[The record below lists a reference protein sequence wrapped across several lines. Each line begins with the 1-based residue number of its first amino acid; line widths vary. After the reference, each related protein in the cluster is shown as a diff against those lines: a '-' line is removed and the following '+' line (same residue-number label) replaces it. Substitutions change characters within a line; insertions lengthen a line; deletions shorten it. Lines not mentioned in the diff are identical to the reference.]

1 MVTSRFPHSLAAL
14 TSLPMYISIRCVHRL
29 CNLSRTVYVPE
40 RPSIFTLTSW
50 VNPIGIRPRD
60 TAITFIPG
68 TSLSPH
74 AVIVGS
80 PWVWSGRELYA
91 VAVTLRTCLLSPD
104 PQADRRRNKIDKM
117 SPEAQRIFRKDANFI
132 SPWMNNSH
140 ARSNRIKFLFHVAII
155 EKPIH

>member
-1 MVTSRFPHSLAAL
+1 MGLGTLIPAVANFYHRMVTSRFPQFLAAL
-14 TSLPMYISIRCVHRL
+14 TSLPMYMSIRRDHRL
-29 CNLSRTVYVPE
+29 CNLSMTIYVPE

-50 VNPIGIRPRD
+50 VNPIGIKSLD

-104 PQADRRRNKIDKM
+104 PQADRRRTKIVKM
-117 SPEAQRIFRKDANFI
+117 SPEAQRIFLKDGNFT
-132 SPWMNNSH
+132 SP
-140 ARSNRIKFLFHVAII
+140 
-155 EKPIH
+155 PICVRYSGC